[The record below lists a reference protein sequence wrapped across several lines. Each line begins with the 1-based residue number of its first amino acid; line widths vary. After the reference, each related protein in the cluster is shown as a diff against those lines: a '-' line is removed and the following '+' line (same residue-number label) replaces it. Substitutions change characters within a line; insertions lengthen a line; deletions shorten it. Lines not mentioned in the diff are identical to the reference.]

1 MDLNDNDNHFIDLVF
16 NMGNS
21 AQSSTS
27 QLVQHYD
34 ELVDY
39 ISMKI
44 GNRQIALEVVQE
56 TYMRVFQ
63 RPEQFMNLIN
73 PVAFLKTVSA
83 NIAFDY
89 LRKDK
94 NYGKYFEVV
103 EAEELELYSTM
114 QDISEQEL
122 SLAREQYAKI
132 ILGTIST
139 LPPACQDVFLL
150 LQFYGMTQVETAQQL
165 GISRTMVIKH
175 FTRALQSFVPIFA
188 DE

>member
-1 MDLNDNDNHFIDLVF
+1 MA
-16 NMGNS
+16 NS
-21 AQSSTS
+21 AQSSTG

-44 GNRQIALEVVQE
+44 GSRQIALEVVQE
-56 TYMRVFQ
+56 TYVRVFQ

-73 PVAFLKTVSA
+73 PAAFLKTVSA

-94 NYGKYFEVV
+94 NYGKYFEIV
-103 EAEELELYSTM
+103 EAEELELYSNM

-122 SLAREQYAKI
+122 NLAREQYAQM
-132 ILGTIST
+132 ILGAISA
-139 LPPACQDVFLL
+139 LPPACKDVFLL
-150 LQFYGMTQVETAQQL
+150 LQFYGMTQVETAKQL